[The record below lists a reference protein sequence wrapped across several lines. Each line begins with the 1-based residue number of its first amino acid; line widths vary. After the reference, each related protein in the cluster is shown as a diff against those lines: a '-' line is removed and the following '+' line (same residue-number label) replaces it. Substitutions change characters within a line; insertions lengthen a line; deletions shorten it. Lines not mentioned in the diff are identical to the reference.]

1 MRKLLRP
8 QDILLLGL
16 SQAIDIFEEIR
27 DPLGIMSKSYENLYG
42 WVPGKYKR
50 HDFSHLVWRT
60 LKTGYI
66 EKIIKDDIPYLRLT
80 SQGHKRIQRDFPL
93 ISMQRKTWD
102 RKWRLVI
109 FDIAEVS
116 RIIRERL
123 RVKLKELGFGMLQ
136 RSVFISPYNIAEDFA
151 QFIKSFGL
159 EECVY
164 VLEVSTIVAG
174 NPRTL
179 ANKIWHLDDL
189 NKKYKEIVEKIE
201 NSYLIPIDN
210 RLSEL
215 NIKDKKKYNLIVGEM
230 RKGYL
235 ELVLKDPFLPKDL
248 LPEDW
253 MGDKVRNLMKKLQ
266 K

>member
-80 SQGHKRIQRDFPL
+80 SQGQKRIKRDFPL
-93 ISMQRKTWD
+93 LNIQKRVWD
-102 RKWRLVI
+102 KKWRLVI

-116 RIIRERL
+116 KRAREKL
-123 RVKLKELGFGMLQ
+123 RKKLKELGFGMLQ
-136 RSVFISPYNIAEDFA
+136 KSVFISPYDIAEDFA
-151 QFIKSFGL
+151 QFIANFGL
-159 EECVY
+159 EEYAY

-174 NPRTL
+174 NPKTL
-179 ANKIWHLDDL
+179 ANKVWHIDDL
-189 NKKYKEIVEKIE
+189 NEKYIEVVEKIE
-201 NSYLIPIDN
+201 NSHLTEVSD
-210 RLSEL
+210 RLSQLNTEDKEKYQSLVREVRKDYIEL
-215 NIKDKKKYNLIVGEM
+215 I
-230 RKGYL
+230 
-235 ELVLKDPFLPKDL
+235 LKDPFLPKEL

-253 MGDKVRNLMKKLQ
+253 KGERVKNLIKELPE
-266 K
+266 